1 MSNKAYDIIK
11 MISLVG
17 APAITLIAA
26 IISIWNI
33 PYGPQITATLAA
45 IDTFLGAL
53 VVVLK
58 ANYNKKLGGS

>member
-17 APAITLIAA
+17 APVITMIAA
-26 IISIWNI
+26 FISIWNI

-45 IDTFLGAL
+45 IDTCLGAL